1 MKKIKKL
8 PGWAA
13 LVLSLALLLLFAGAV
28 LVYVRLGRSPGA
40 AVVRPAVRV
49 EKEQLLEGN
58 DSPTRFASELL
69 PEETID
75 LNSATV
81 EELQRLDGIGPA
93 LAQAIVDYREQN
105 GPFTA
110 LEQLLEIPGI
120 GEKRLEKNRDRL
132 RLGAEPAPSP
142 AEEEP
147 LNTLPPP

>member
-13 LVLSLALLLLFAGAV
+13 LVLSLALVLLFSAAV
-28 LVYVRLGRSPGA
+28 LLTVHRGRVPGTDT
-40 AVVRPAVRV
+40 VLPAVRA
-49 EKEQLLEGN
+49 EQTQLLAGS
-58 DSPTRFASELL
+58 DGGTRAPSEFL

-132 RLGAEPAPSP
+132 RLGDEPAPSP

>member
-13 LVLSLALLLLFAGAV
+13 LVLSLALLLLFTGAV
-28 LVYVRLGRSPGA
+28 LLSVRFSRRPGD
-40 AVVRPAVRV
+40 VTVLPAVRV
-49 EKEQLLEGN
+49 EEEQLLLGN
-58 DSPTRFASELL
+58 DSPDRAPSELL
-69 PEETID
+69 PGETID

-132 RLGAEPAPSP
+132 RLGDEPAGSP

>member
-1 MKKIKKL
+1 
-8 PGWAA
+8 
-13 LVLSLALLLLFAGAV
+13 
-28 LVYVRLGRSPGA
+28 
-40 AVVRPAVRV
+40 V

-69 PEETID
+69 PGEAVD

-120 GEKRLEKNRDRL
+120 GEKRLEKNRDRPS
-132 RLGAEPAPSP
+132 LGGETAPSQ